1 MNPDHAWQSVLG
13 QLQLE
18 MPRAS
23 FDTWVRDTEVVSLED
38 GLMTISARNAYA
50 RDWLESRLQSTVQR
64 LLIGILNQ
72 SISVQFVVG
81 DKPEEDLESDGD
93 VKEQQVAIEPV
104 QWLDYDKIVQ
114 PHKQVVVKGYL
125 RRLGMEI
132 GPKAIWLYIGFHQA
146 AWKAHSNGQ
155 ESGFALH
162 SREVM
167 RFSGLSFGA
176 FWRSLRHKEI
186 QSHLNGLVQR
196 VDPPGERGYY
206 RGRDGRPHRM
216 PVRYQVFMTPRL
228 THANAAAV
236 YAQLKELLNSG
247 ANLSNAL
254 QEMLEVE
261 DVMEL
266 LLPVELKQSNVQFN
280 TVMDIARLEAG
291 ETYSPDVDHLAQE
304 LHRRIINSLGDI
316 HIPHYFIT
324 ETIKRFNLTSAQAW
338 LVTVGRDM
346 AFMNSRTG
354 ERREVITFQRGYL
367 EMAELIGSTRY
378 KTVQAWLNKG
388 WVTQQRG
395 GDLTRFLVEIE
406 PTETNTYSD
415 LRVETMPRSY
425 RVLLDEPLDA
435 NGSNKADASDSNRA
449 DANGTN
455 KVDADGS
462 NSRTHMAGLVGASGS
477 NMVDANGTDLNSL
490 KHSLNTHKGN
500 TQDNTSTTQH
510 ACGENA
516 AEAVGTVPDFWKLE
530 TLLQQNDVHSKV
542 QRELLEVQASV
553 HAFVSWVLYVA
564 SPQSGNL
571 SDPLGYAIS
580 RLREHP
586 LREARG
592 VFRQF
597 ADLPPVELLALIDS
611 TPTRGYALPK
621 QINHPLAQAWKKA
634 MGSNNRRLP
643 TVRIILFGEGDNEQ
657 HATAIFDYL

>member
-1 MNPDHAWQSVLG
+1 MNSERSKNTLALGASAREDECQQAWQSVLG
-13 QLQLE
+13 QLQME

-23 FDTWVRDTEVVSLED
+23 FDTWVRDTEVLSLEN
-38 GLMTISARNAYA
+38 GVMTIRTRNAYV
-50 RDWLESRLQSTVQR
+50 RDWLESRLKSTVQR

-72 SISVQFVVG
+72 SVLVQFIAQNSMN
-81 DKPEEDLESDGD
+81 EELESEDQEND
-93 VKEQQVAIEPV
+93 EPEVAIEPV

-146 AWKAHSNGQ
+146 AWKVHS
-155 ESGFALH
+155 SGSEPRLALH

-176 FWRSLRHKEI
+176 FWRSLRHI
-186 QSHLNGLVQR
+186 GTQSVLRGLVQR
-196 VDPPGERGYY
+196 MEPQGERNYR
-206 RGRDGRPHRM
+206 RGRDGRPHRR

-228 THANAAAV
+228 TRADAVAV
-236 YAQLKELLNSG
+236 YTRLKELLNSG
-247 ANLSNAL
+247 ATLSNAL
-254 QEMLEVE
+254 QILLDVD
-261 DVMEL
+261 DVMQL
-266 LLPVELKQSNVQFN
+266 LLPTELKRPNVPFN
-280 TVMDIARLEAG
+280 TVMDMARFEAG
-291 ETYSPDVDHLAQE
+291 EAYSPDVDHLAQE
-304 LHRRIINSLGDI
+304 LHRRIINCLGDI
-316 HIPHYFIT
+316 HITHYFIT
-324 ETIKRFNLTSAQAW
+324 ETIKRFNLTPAQAW
-338 LVTVGRDM
+338 LVTVARDM
-346 AFMNSRTG
+346 AYLNSRTG
-354 ERREVITFQRGYL
+354 ERREVVAFKRGYQ
-367 EMAELIGSTRY
+367 EMAELIGSRRY

-388 WVTQQRG
+388 WVTEQRG

-406 PTETNTYSD
+406 PTGGSAYLD
-415 LRVETMPRSY
+415 LRVDTMPRAY

-435 NGSNKADASDSNRA
+435 NGSNKVDAS
-449 DANGTN
+449 GTN
-455 KVDADGS
+455 RLDADGS
-462 NSRTHMAGLVGASGS
+462 NSRTQMEALVDANGS

-490 KHSLNTHKGN
+490 KHPFNTDKK
-500 TQDNTSTTQH
+500 NTSTTQH
-510 ACGENA
+510 ACGENSV
-516 AEAVGTVPDFWKLE
+516 EAVAPDFWKLE
-530 TLLQQNDVHSKV
+530 TLLQQNDVHPKV

-597 ADLPPVELLALIDS
+597 ADLPPSELLLLIDS
-611 TPTRGYALPK
+611 TPTRAYELPK

-634 MGSNNRRLP
+634 MGSNNPRLP
-643 TVRIILFGEGDNEQ
+643 AVRMILFGEGDNS
-657 HATAIFDYL
+657 